1 MIHNLW
7 PTKVVIETL
16 PLEECMIILNSHVSN
31 STKDWE
37 DIVEKRFEN
46 LLLDIVNSYYGG
58 KHEICE
64 GWIRTLST
72 KDHNDFELHSDSH
85 YGGQLVAVFQISG
98 DDESGG
104 ELVLYDPSWN
114 NPQWVSDTKNRNSNT
129 FTVPFTSATGSAVT
143 GLTGPKV
150 SKYVNYTAYA
160 RTVATPQEFWTVSL
174 SLEEV

>member
-7 PTKVVIETL
+7 PTKVVIESL

-31 STKDWE
+31 NTKDWE

-98 DDESGG
+98 DEDCGG

-114 NPQWVSDTKNRNSNT
+114 NPQWVSDTKNKNSNT
-129 FTVPFTSATGSAVT
+129 FTVPFQMGKLIVFPANVWHRVNSYTGNTNRVT
-143 GLTGPKV
+143 LNLILK
-150 SKYVNYTAYA
+150 K
-160 RTVATPQEFWTVSL
+160 L
-174 SLEEV
+174 S

>member
-7 PTKVVIETL
+7 PTKVVIESL

-31 STKDWE
+31 DTKDWE
-37 DIVEKRFEN
+37 NIVEKRFES

-98 DDESGG
+98 DEDCGG

-114 NPQWVSDTKNRNSNT
+114 NPQWVSDTTNRNSNT
-129 FTVPFTSATGSAVT
+129 FTVPFKMGKLVVFPSNVWHRVNSYTGQTNRVT
-143 GLTGPKV
+143 LNLILK
-150 SKYVNYTAYA
+150 K
-160 RTVATPQEFWTVSL
+160 L
-174 SLEEV
+174 S

>member
-31 STKDWE
+31 NTKDWE

-85 YGGQLVAVFQISG
+85 YGGQLVAVLQISG
-98 DDESGG
+98 DEDSGG

-129 FTVPFTSATGSAVT
+129 FTVPFKMGNLVVFPANVWHRVNSYTGNTNRVT
-143 GLTGPKV
+143 LNLILK
-150 SKYVNYTAYA
+150 K
-160 RTVATPQEFWTVSL
+160 L
-174 SLEEV
+174 S

>member
-16 PLEECMIILNSHVSN
+16 PLEECMLILNSHVSN

-72 KDHNDFELHSDSH
+72 KEHNDFELHSDSH
-85 YGGQLVAVFQISG
+85 YGGQLVAVFQVSG
-98 DDESGG
+98 DEDSGG

-129 FTVPFTSATGSAVT
+129 FTVPFQMGKLIVFPANVWHRVNSYTGNTNRVT
-143 GLTGPKV
+143 LNLILK
-150 SKYVNYTAYA
+150 K
-160 RTVATPQEFWTVSL
+160 L
-174 SLEEV
+174 S